1 MTPDEYDAWYNTSK
15 GRWIG
20 RTEYRLLRRLLS
32 PQLGDNLL
40 DIGCGTGWFTRQ
52 LAEQAGVTVTGVD
65 LDRNR
70 IEFAKKQDKRSHYL
84 RADALALP
92 FADAYFDRSV
102 SMMALCF
109 IPDWRAAIQ
118 EMVRVTRTHFVI
130 GVLNQHSR
138 LWREKVPHG
147 HAGAYE
153 GAHWHTSEEL
163 AKAFDGL
170 PVNNLHF
177 YSAVF
182 YPTGT
187 LQARIMDQLLPN
199 NLLWGSCLFVSGNLR
214 T

>member
-1 MTPDEYDAWYNTSK
+1 MTPNEYDAWYDTNK

-32 PQLGDNLL
+32 PQAGDSVLNV
-40 DIGCGTGWFTRQ
+40 GCGTGWFTRQ

-70 IEFAKKQDKRSHYL
+70 IEFANKQDGRSHYL
-84 RADALALP
+84 CTDALALP
-92 FADAYFDRSV
+92 FANGCFDHTV
-102 SMMALCF
+102 SMTALRF
-109 IPDWRAAIQ
+109 IPDWRVAIQ
-118 EMVRVTRTHFVI
+118 EMSRVTRTRFVI
-130 GVLNQHSR
+130 GVLNRHGR
-138 LWREKVPHG
+138 LWHEKNQRG

-153 GAHWHTSEEL
+153 GAHWHTRDEL
-163 AKAFDGL
+163 TEAFDGL
-170 PVNNLHF
+170 PVENLHF
-177 YSAVF
+177 HSAVF